1 MIIPTLNAAGVL
13 APTLEGIQCGQG
25 ELALEILVTDGGSI
39 DSTRLIAL
47 QQNVIFLEAPRGRGQ
62 QLAAAAAE
70 AAGDWLLFLH
80 ADTRLEPGWAA
91 EIRALP
97 PDVVGGAFRLAL
109 DGPGAGLRL
118 VERAVDLRTRWLGLP
133 YGDQALFARRP
144 AYDAAGGF
152 APLPLMEDVDFLGRL
167 RRQGRLAWLR
177 RRAVTSARRQRR
189 LGLVGAWLRNW
200 RVFTLY
206 QLGVSPERLVRLYDS
221 PFPGRRGRPGA

>member
-1 MIIPTLNAAGVL
+1 MVIPCLDEQELLPAAL
-13 APTLEGIQCGQG
+13 ASAREGRG
-25 ELALEILVTDGGSI
+25 ELIVVDGGSR
-39 DSTRLIAL
+39 DASPRLAREAGATL
-47 QQNVIFLEAPRGRGQ
+47 LEAPRGRGA
-62 QLAAAAAE
+62 QLRAGAE
-70 AAGDWLLFLH
+70 RATGAWLLFLH

-152 APLPLMEDVDFLGRL
+152 APLPLMEDVDFLRRL

-200 RVFTLY
+200 RVFALY
-206 QLGVSPERLVRLYDS
+206 QLGVSPERLFRLYDS
-221 PFPGRRGRPGA
+221 PPPGRRGRTGA